1 MQVEITRLMEEA
13 RATED
18 YNKQYQEQMRKA
30 AEEDDTKEHT
40 VKSVTQMHET
50 LVHDMK
56 RVYMCMYA
64 CLHVLMYVCTCVC
77 MYVCTYV
84 CMYVCMYVCI
94 YVCIYVGVYICMYMY
109 VYMYVCM

>member
-1 MQVEITRLMEEA
+1 MQVEITRLMQEA
-13 RATED
+13 RATEV

-40 VKSVTQMHET
+40 VKCVSQMQET

-64 CLHVLMYVCTCVC
+64 SLHVC
-77 MYVCTYV
+77 MYVCVYV
-84 CMYVCMYVCI
+84 CMYVCMYEC
-94 YVCIYVGVYICMYMY
+94 
-109 VYMYVCM
+109 MYVCMYVCMYIHM